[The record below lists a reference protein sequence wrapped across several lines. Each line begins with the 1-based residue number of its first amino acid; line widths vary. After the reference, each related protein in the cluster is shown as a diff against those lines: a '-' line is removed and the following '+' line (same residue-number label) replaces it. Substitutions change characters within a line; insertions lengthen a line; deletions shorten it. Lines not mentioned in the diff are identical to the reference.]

1 MCDKIDKFNVQ
12 TIISLG
18 PGTTNPVSY
27 SGLHPRCS
35 ERTSCGGGK
44 GRRLDVRRD
53 TLRCQRHG
61 VMGGASL
68 IRYSP
73 ERSLTAYPS
82 CEMLVMQGSNP
93 CPQDKNNV
101 TLSCRIGVSPTAT
114 YHICSAMRIREVE
127 PFSGRW
133 LSKRGWRF
141 YFKFE
146 KECCDMAEM
155 RESNKLVVK
164 VDVDVSDAL
173 KGLKALRREANK
185 TLKALEKVQQ
195 KANEI
200 NILEYAATVTMQD
213 AMDSE
218 QFAEEIR
225 KEIEEHKK
233 EMEERRKAFRE
244 RFETARERID
254 RLSK

>member
-1 MCDKIDKFNVQ
+1 
-12 TIISLG
+12 
-18 PGTTNPVSY
+18 
-27 SGLHPRCS
+27 
-35 ERTSCGGGK
+35 
-44 GRRLDVRRD
+44 
-53 TLRCQRHG
+53 
-61 VMGGASL
+61 
-68 IRYSP
+68 
-73 ERSLTAYPS
+73 
-82 CEMLVMQGSNP
+82 
-93 CPQDKNNV
+93 
-101 TLSCRIGVSPTAT
+101 
-114 YHICSAMRIREVE
+114 
-127 PFSGRW
+127 
-133 LSKRGWRF
+133 
-141 YFKFE
+141 
-146 KECCDMAEM
+146 MAEM

-173 KGLKALRREANK
+173 KGLKALRREADK

-200 NILEYAATVTMQD
+200 NIFEYAATVTMQD